1 MVGAALHGTKVA
13 TIPVQQMALMPR
25 SRRIVEIRTRTVS
38 WAAQSTVLI
47 LLMAACAG
55 PQEAPQTGV
64 HTAHPFS
71 VGYQEAGEASWY
83 GKPHHGLPTAS
94 GEIFDMYQMT
104 AAHRTLPFGTWV
116 LAVNPANGRSVKVRI
131 NDRGP
136 AKGRRILDLSYA
148 AARALGAIGPGVIP
162 VQLRVISLP

>member
-1 MVGAALHGTKVA
+1 MVLLRMK
-13 TIPVQQMALMPR
+13 I
-25 SRRIVEIRTRTVS
+25 RIVEIRTRKIG
-38 WAAQSTVLI
+38 WAAQGAVLI

-55 PQEAPQTGV
+55 PQVTPRTPV
-64 HTAHPFS
+64 HTAHPVS
-71 VGYQEAGEASWY
+71 VGYQETGDASWY
-83 GKPHHGLPTAS
+83 GKPNHGQRTAS

-116 LAVNPANGRSVKVRI
+116 LAKNPANGRSVKVRI

-136 AKGRRILDLSYA
+136 MKGRRILDLSYA

>member
-1 MVGAALHGTKVA
+1 M
-13 TIPVQQMALMPR
+13 
-25 SRRIVEIRTRTVS
+25 RTRKVG
-38 WAAQSTVLI
+38 WAAQSAVLI

-55 PQEAPQTGV
+55 PQAAPRTGV
-64 HTAHPFS
+64 YTAHPIS
-71 VGYQEAGEASWY
+71 VGYQETGEASWY

-116 LAVNPANGRSVKVRI
+116 IAENPANGHSVKVRI

-136 AKGRRILDLSYA
+136 EKGRRILDLSYA
-148 AARALGAIGPGVIP
+148 AARALGVIGPVVIP
-162 VQLRVISLP
+162 VRIRVISLP